1 MSPVDSVGRARSAT
15 RAFLLP
21 WYTPVVDEAVEGRAL
36 EAHVLAELDVGD
48 PPLADEAADEAL
60 PGAQVLGRLAD
71 GEQLTGVAEGHV
83 PVGGRRWHHV
93 PPWGC
98 PGHGQRPPAVRVARS
113 LPCEVLRQ
121 GPGVPLRRA
130 LARRAVPP

>member
-60 PGAQVLGRLAD
+60 PGAQVLSSLAD
-71 GEQLTGVAEGHV
+71 GEQLTGVAGGHV
-83 PVGGRRWHHV
+83 PVRGRLRRRSSM
-93 PPWGC
+93 GR
-98 PGHGQRPPAVRVARS
+98 PGHAQRPPAGGMARWLS
-113 LPCEVLRQ
+113 KVLQQ
-121 GPGVPLRRA
+121 GPSVPVRGA
-130 LARRAVPP
+130 LARRAVP

>member
-1 MSPVDSVGRARSAT
+1 MLRPWPPSALQGTRLWTPVDALPARHPAGRHEGVQRAT
-15 RAFLLP
+15 
-21 WYTPVVDEAVEGRAL
+21 L

-83 PVGGRRWHHV
+83 PVSGRRWHRA

-98 PGHGQRPPAVRVARS
+98 PGPPSAAAGREGGPVA
-113 LPCEVLRQ
+113 
-121 GPGVPLRRA
+121 
-130 LARRAVPP
+130 